1 MKLSEDAQGTHGPER
16 HPIDHWRVG
25 LQIIDPP
32 LLHAPMVAQV
42 VFVFDEP
49 SICGPLTIE
58 GPYLDDGLLTIYF
71 SYPK

>member
-1 MKLSEDAQGTHGPER
+1 MLSGNAKDTNGPDR
-16 HPIDHWRVG
+16 HIIDHWRVG
-25 LQIIDPP
+25 LQIINPP
-32 LLHAPMVAQV
+32 LLHAPMGAQV